1 MDREEHAVPVL
12 LWLEEALFDHSAL
25 PLVAAVGVAAPVLLG
40 EGEEP
45 MLAVV
50 AGVPDAA
57 RLRVS
62 ARDADPAGGLLL
74 GVREPEAHADAEKGA
89 EALLSPVTA
98 AVAVRSAVCVRA
110 KLEDRVIVE
119 VLVTEGRAAP
129 TNSKIRSAAA
139 PCCVWRKCCWGA
151 AGAAGVM
158 QRVRNCRRKSR
169 SAVIAPTRRGRK
181 PSKGVA
187 PYSTPAA
194 RGGPRLHALPVRAAG
209 CCGMATHYL

>member
-12 LWLEEALFDHSAL
+12 LWLLEALLDHSAL
-25 PLVAAVGVAAPVLLG
+25 PLVAAVGVAAPVLLE
-40 EGEEP
+40 EGDNP

-62 ARDADPAGGLLL
+62 ARDADPTGGLLL

-89 EALLSPVTA
+89 EALLSLVTA
-98 AVAVRSAVCVRA
+98 AVAVRPADCVHA

-119 VLVTEGRAAP
+119 DPVTEGRAAP
-129 TNSKIRSAAA
+129 TPSKIRSAAA
-139 PCCVWRKCCWGA
+139 PCCVWRKYCWGA
-151 AGAAGVM
+151 AGAAGAT
-158 QRVRNCRRKSR
+158 QRVRSCRRESR

-181 PSKGVA
+181 PRRA
-187 PYSTPAA
+187 LRR
-194 RGGPRLHALPVRAAG
+194 RGW
-209 CCGMATHYL
+209 